1 MRILTLK
8 ALLAVSA
15 AMLISGPALAGDEAG
30 RKGGHHSEWA
40 EKMKDMTPEERK
52 AFMEERKAKWEALST
67 EEKVQMIEEKRAERR
82 EAMDEKWESMSD
94 EDKVKYVEEKMKRKF
109 HHRKKHMQDRHGA
122 KDGAE
127 NTAE

>member
-1 MRILTLK
+1 MHTKTLK
-8 ALLAVSA
+8 ALLAISA
-15 AMLISGPALAGDEAG
+15 AMIISGPAMAGDEAG
-30 RKGGHHSEWA
+30 HKGGHHSEWA

-67 EEKVQMIEEKRAERR
+67 EEKVKMIEEKRAERR

-94 EDKVKYVEEKMKRKF
+94 EEKVEYVEEKMKRKF
-109 HHRKKHMQDRHGA
+109 HRKKHMKDRHEEKG
-122 KDGAE
+122 DAE